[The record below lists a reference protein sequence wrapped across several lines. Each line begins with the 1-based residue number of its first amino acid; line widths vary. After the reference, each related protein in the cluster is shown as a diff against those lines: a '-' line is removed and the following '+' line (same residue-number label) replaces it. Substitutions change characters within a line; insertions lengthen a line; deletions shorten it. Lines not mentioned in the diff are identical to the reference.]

1 MVAIN
6 EPKRSLNAGETAL
19 SRSTEDLS
27 PAGYLREVR
36 ALLAK
41 GRRGDA
47 YELLRS
53 AVVKYDDDP
62 FLLSYFGYLAAFLGG
77 KYRNGIE
84 SCKSAIVLFEKQVL
98 HGEEGVEERFKAVLY
113 LNLGRAYLAG
123 GKRKDAFDTLQ
134 KGLRFDKQ
142 NKELLSEV
150 ERLGVRKYVPLSFL
164 DRSNPINALFGRLL
178 RKTGDQT
185 AEKGR

>member
-1 MVAIN
+1 MN
-6 EPKRSLNAGETAL
+6 EPKRSLNAGEAAL
-19 SRSTEDLS
+19 SISAEELS

-47 YELLRS
+47 YELLRP
-53 AVVKYDDDP
+53 ALVKYDDDP
-62 FLLSYFGYLAAFLGG
+62 FLLSYYGYLAAFLGG

-84 SCKSAIVLFEKQVL
+84 SCKLAIVLFQKKAL
-98 HGEEGVEERFKAVLY
+98 HGEEGLEERLQAVLY

-123 GKRKDAFDTLQ
+123 GKRKDAFDALQ
-134 KGLRFDKQ
+134 KGLRFDRQ
-142 NKELLSEV
+142 NRELLAEV

-178 RKTGDQT
+178 RKTRDQT